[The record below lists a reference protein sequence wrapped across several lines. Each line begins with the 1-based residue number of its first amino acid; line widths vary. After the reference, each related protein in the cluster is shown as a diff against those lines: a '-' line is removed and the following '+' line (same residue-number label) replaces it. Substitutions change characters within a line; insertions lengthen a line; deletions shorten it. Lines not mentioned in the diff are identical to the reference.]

1 MPYPVRVIPGSEA
14 AVETLGLR
22 KAYRTVRGRAVGI
35 AGLDLRVPAGGVHAL
50 LGLPG
55 SGKTT
60 TLRLLTGLA
69 RADAGAIK
77 IFGVPVPDG
86 LPDLAG
92 RIGAVVGE
100 PGFQPRLSGRRNL
113 ALLAAAAGVPRARV
127 DEVLARVVLADRA
140 KAAYGTYSAEEER
153 RLALAAALLRDPDLL
168 VVDEPSAG
176 LDAVGTREIRQALR
190 RLADQGKTVLLA
202 TAVLTEAQQVG
213 DTVTVLDGGRVLAQ
227 GSVADLLGDAK
238 VSVRVRLDEPAKAV
252 TALRAAGFA
261 VRADGDALQVD
272 GVAEPSEIS
281 RALAR
286 QKLFASELT
295 PQREDLAAVVGR
307 LTPVVPPAPQTLS
320 RAEERAARKAA
331 EQRAAD
337 RKKAADQRKADKEA
351 AAKQAADAAERA
363 ERAAAKEAAK
373 EARRAVGKPGA
384 PMAGSAGD
392 AGSAGNVAGSARNA
406 VGADRAKAGVS
417 TDDDAAPAPSKREQ
431 RRAAFETKVAEKQ
444 AAAAARVAE
453 RQAAADMRAAEKEAA
468 AAEKEAAVAA
478 KEAARQAAVD
488 DRAARKQAAADEKA
502 ARKREA
508 ADTRATR
515 SAARKDRARALLGR
529 RASET
534 TGGQGEPD
542 GGNSGSSEAEGS
554 GSGPKSGAGKSGA
567 AKPGGSKSDG
577 RKPDAAKPDKPKPSE
592 PKPGEPKPGG
602 PKPGEP
608 KPGGPKPS
616 HPKPGTAK
624 PNDPKRAEEKR

>member
-1 MPYPVRVIPGSEA
+1 MPYPVRVIPASET

-22 KAYRTVRGRAVGI
+22 KTYPTVRGRAVGI
-35 AGLDLRVPAGGVHAL
+35 EGLDLRVPAGGLHAL
-50 LGLPG
+50 LGLPD

-113 ALLAAAAGVPRARV
+113 ALLASAAGVPRARV
-127 DEVLARVVLADRA
+127 DEVLTRVVLADRA

-168 VVDEPSAG
+168 VVDQPSAG

-190 RLADQGKTVLLA
+190 RLADQGKTVLVA
-202 TAVLTEAQQVG
+202 TGVLTEAQQIA

-238 VSVRVRLDEPAKAV
+238 VSVRVRLDEPAKAA

-261 VRADGDALQVD
+261 VRADGDVLQVD
-272 GVAEPSEIS
+272 DVAEPADIS
-281 RALAR
+281 RALAK
-286 QKLFASELT
+286 QKLFASELV

-307 LTPVVPPAPQTLS
+307 LRPVAPPIPKPRS

-331 EQRAAD
+331 EQQAAD

-351 AAKQAADAAERA
+351 AAKQAAAAAELAERAAARQAAIDAKAAAKAASGA
-363 ERAAAKEAAK
+363 ERAAAKEARRTAGK
-373 EARRAVGKPGA
+373 PAARPVGSGADGAVAGEVSAAVGKA
-384 PMAGSAGD
+384 KVSEAKVGD
-392 AGSAGNVAGSARNA
+392 AKA
-406 VGADRAKAGVS
+406 VGAKSAKAEAS
-417 TDDDAAPAPSKREQ
+417 ADDAAAPQPSKSAQ
-431 RRAAFETKVAEKQ
+431 RRAAFDAKVAEKQ
-444 AAAAARVAE
+444 AAAAARIAE
-453 RQAAADMRAAEKEAA
+453 RQEAADAKAAAKEAA
-468 AAEKEAAVAA
+468 AAA
-478 KEAARQAAVD
+478 KEAAKQAKID
-488 DRAARKQAAADEKA
+488 DRAAQKQTAADEKA
-502 ARKREA
+502 ATKQAA
-508 ADTRATR
+508 ADARAAR
-515 SAARKDRARALLGR
+515 SAARRDGARALLGR

-534 TGGQGEPD
+534 TGGQAGPAAQQDQDPD
-542 GGNSGSSEAEGS
+542 QQEDKKEDKKKDKDPAQHGSAQD
-554 GSGPKSGAGKSGA
+554 KS
-567 AKPGGSKSDG
+567 
-577 RKPDAAKPDKPKPSE
+577 
-592 PKPGEPKPGG
+592 
-602 PKPGEP
+602 
-608 KPGGPKPS
+608 
-616 HPKPGTAK
+616 T
-624 PNDPKRAEEKR
+624 KRTEEKS

>member
-1 MPYPVRVIPGSEA
+1 MPYPVRVIPASEA

-22 KAYRTVRGRAVGI
+22 KTYRTVRGRAVGI
-35 AGLDLRVPAGGVHAL
+35 DGLDLRVPAGGLHAL
-50 LGLPG
+50 LGLPE

-127 DEVLARVVLADRA
+127 DELLTRVVLADRA

-168 VVDEPSAG
+168 VVDQPSAG
-176 LDAVGTREIRQALR
+176 LDAVGAREIRQALR
-190 RLADQGKTVLLA
+190 RLADQGKTVLVA
-202 TAVLTEAQQVG
+202 TGVLTEAQQIA

-238 VSVRVRLDEPAKAV
+238 VSVRVRLDEPAKAA

-261 VRADGDALQVD
+261 VRADGDALRVD
-272 GVAEPSEIS
+272 DVAEPADIS
-281 RALAR
+281 RALAK
-286 QKLFASELT
+286 QKLFVSELV

-307 LTPVVPPAPQTLS
+307 LRPVAPPAPKPPS

-331 EQRAAD
+331 EQQAAD

-351 AAKQAADAAERA
+351 AAKQAAAAAELAEQAAARQAAIDAKAAAKAASGA
-363 ERAAAKEAAK
+363 ERAAAKEARRTAGKPATRPAGAAVGEAK
-373 EARRAVGKPGA
+373 AAVGKTKA
-384 PMAGSAGD
+384 SE
-392 AGSAGNVAGSARNA
+392 
-406 VGADRAKAGVS
+406 AKAGGAKS
-417 TDDDAAPAPSKREQ
+417 AKAEASADDAAAPQQSKRAQ
-431 RRAAFETKVAEKQ
+431 RRAAFDAKVAEKQ
-444 AAAAARVAE
+444 AAAAARIAE
-453 RQAAADMRAAEKEAA
+453 RQEAADAKAAAKEAA
-468 AAEKEAAVAA
+468 AAA
-478 KEAARQAAVD
+478 KEATKQAKID
-488 DRAARKQAAADEKA
+488 DRAAQKETAADEKA
-502 ARKREA
+502 ATKQAA
-508 ADTRATR
+508 ADARAAR
-515 SAARKDRARALLGR
+515 SAARKDGARALLGK

-534 TGGQGEPD
+534 TGGQAGPAAQQDQDPD
-542 GGNSGSSEAEGS
+542 QQEDKNEGRDPAPHGSAQD
-554 GSGPKSGAGKSGA
+554 KS
-567 AKPGGSKSDG
+567 
-577 RKPDAAKPDKPKPSE
+577 
-592 PKPGEPKPGG
+592 
-602 PKPGEP
+602 
-608 KPGGPKPS
+608 
-616 HPKPGTAK
+616 T
-624 PNDPKRAEEKR
+624 KRAEEKP